1 MCSLTRCD
9 THRVSAGTLPCR
21 AGMCFGTCSGT
32 YRVSALLP
40 FCSGTRCVSSL
51 LPLERAYACARAA
64 AHWHALCSLYFR
76 SESGHTG
83 MHHTCSGSTHGCL
96 LSFRSESG
104 HILAARAYATAHR
117 GTPCVHSSSALRAG
131 MCLCTCSS
139 AHCVSAL
146 LPLRERACACAYAA
160 AHTVMV
166 LSVFA
171 RLPLKGRAYACGYAT
186 ALFKQPHTY
195 SSLSTGTQCDRVC
208 HVICSSSAWN
218 TGIS

>member
-32 YRVSALLP
+32 HRVSALLP

-51 LPLERAYACARAA
+51 LPLERPYACAHAAAAA

-96 LSFRSESG
+96 RSFRSESWHMLAARAYAVAHAVRPLLFRSESG
-104 HILAARAYATAHR
+104 HVLVYMQQHTL
-117 GTPCVHSSSALRAG
+117 CVRSASAERAG
-131 MCLCTCSS
+131 MCLCICGGTHSHG
-139 AHCVSAL
+139 AQCV
-146 LPLRERACACAYAA
+146 R
-160 AHTVMV
+160 
-166 LSVFA
+166 
-171 RLPLKGRAYACGYAT
+171 
-186 ALFKQPHTY
+186 
-195 SSLSTGTQCDRVC
+195 
-208 HVICSSSAWN
+208 SSSAQRA
-218 TGIS
+218 GICLRICNGPV